1 MTCRGGVP
9 IIIDLLKRPAV
20 WVLGLFYL
28 LQSTWL
34 LHAGFDALFPRV
46 AVLVTPDSCCAA
58 ACGCPEDVRQRGD
71 CCCGPSE
78 KPTSSKTARASA
90 FDVARCSGLEL
101 AMAHASS
108 LPALDAFPR
117 IEPAPSIESALTLPE
132 LTPDREVPALPAEKV
147 PLA

>member
-1 MTCRGGVP
+1 MTRPTGVP

-20 WVLGLFYL
+20 WVLALFYL

-58 ACGCPEDVRQRGD
+58 ACGCPADVRERGD

-78 KPTSSKTARASA
+78 KPTSPRTATASA

-101 AMAHASS
+101 AMAHAGS

-117 IEPAPSIESALTLPE
+117 LEPVPLLETE
-132 LTPDREVPALPAEKV
+132 LALPAFTPDVDLRVLDLDKV
-147 PLA
+147 PL